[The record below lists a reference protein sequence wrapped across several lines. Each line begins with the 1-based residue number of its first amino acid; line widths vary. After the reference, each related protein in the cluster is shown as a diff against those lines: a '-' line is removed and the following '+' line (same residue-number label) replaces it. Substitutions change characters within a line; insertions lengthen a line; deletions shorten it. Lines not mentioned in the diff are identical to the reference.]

1 MSIIAFQSPQ
11 TATRW
16 VTTSTITTYWLHT
29 L

>member
-16 VTTSTITTYWLHT
+16 VTTSTITTY
-29 L
+29 